1 MSMIPGIDAASSALT
16 AERTRLDVIAGN
28 LANAQNTNDASGGVY
43 HRKMVVFESKLN
55 NALGAVTG
63 SQAGQQV
70 QVARIM
76 DDQSPLPK
84 TYMPGNPHADKDGMV
99 QMPNVNP
106 LDEMVDMMTAS
117 RSYQANLQ
125 AIQTGRSMFEQ
136 SLKIIQ

>member
-1 MSMIPGIDAASSALT
+1 MIPGLDAASSALT

-28 LANAQNTNDASGGVY
+28 LANAQNTSDVNGQVY

-55 NALGAVTG
+55 DAIAGNTGMNSGA
-63 SQAGQQV
+63 QV
-70 QVARIM
+70 EIARVM
-76 DDQSPLPK
+76 DDPTPLPK
-84 TYMPGNPHADKDGMV
+84 VYMPGNPKADAQGMV
-99 QMPNVNP
+99 EMPNINP
-106 LDEMVDMMTAS
+106 LNEMVDMMTAS